1 MNVGRMHVVRLEKRK
16 MLHDNKDTG
25 FPNTHKHTH
34 ACVPND
40 FSTQTLKKI
49 KLLSDSGALAPSG
62 FQGKCVVRQELILRH
77 N

>member
-1 MNVGRMHVVRLEKRK
+1 MITKTLVFRA
-16 MLHDNKDTG
+16 
-25 FPNTHKHTH
+25 HTH
-34 ACVPND
+34 TRVCVPND

-62 FQGKCVVRQELILRH
+62 FQGKCVVRQELILYLLII